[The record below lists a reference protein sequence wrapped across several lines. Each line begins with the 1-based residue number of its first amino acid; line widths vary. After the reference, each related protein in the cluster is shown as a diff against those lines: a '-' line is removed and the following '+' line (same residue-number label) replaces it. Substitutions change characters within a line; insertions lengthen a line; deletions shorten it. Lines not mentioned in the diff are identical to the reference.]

1 MLDRG
6 RGGTGLRASGP
17 QQLRFYWGLS
27 HQNRALIIA
36 SRKRGPSYRWQ
47 ILLAERNGH
56 RPDRNLGARSRMA
69 TYKTQMTPAPQEQH
83 GIPVP
88 SDSVERQKKQGIPT
102 DGWWVKG
109 QKAGIL
115 GGPFLPSEA
124 CWKWPNLLLGSPHPS
139 WCCISQP
146 YSRQTGVPPSPSCLP
161 GSSFHLKVCLKA
173 HLDISKVSISML

>member
-36 SRKRGPSYRWQ
+36 SRKRGPSSRRQ

-56 RPDRNLGARSRMA
+56 HPDRNSGARSRMA

-102 DGWWVKG
+102 DGWWVRGK
-109 QKAGIL
+109 KAGIL

-124 CWKWPNLLLGSPHPS
+124 CWKWLTSSWGLHSLVLYCSALQQANRGSPFS
-139 WCCISQP
+139 F
-146 YSRQTGVPPSPSCLP
+146 LP
-161 GSSFHLKVCLKA
+161 TRPFFSLRSLSESTSGRL
-173 HLDISKVSISML
+173 